1 MSCLLSATTSLACA
15 ASGLC
20 RTRFTWHRA
29 TCNGR
34 CCTCRAIEQVYRQ
47 GFATSTIHDSD
58 STSIDTACCHEVVLC
73 SISTSLCSTGRIR
86 STCIDNDRACRVRV
100 TAQCD
105 RKVIK
110 SGFLVV
116 KLDIA
121 ILVKLLA
128 FGLGSSN
135 YRERA

>member
-1 MSCLLSATTSLACA
+1 MSCLLSATTSPAYA

-29 TCNGR
+29 TCGGR
-34 CCTCRAIEQVYRQ
+34 CCTGRAIEQVDCQ
-47 GFATSTIHDSD
+47 GFAASAIHDSD

-73 SISTSLCSTGRIR
+73 TISTSLSRTSRIR
-86 STCIDNDRACRVRV
+86 ATCIDNDRACRVRV

-110 SGFLVV
+110 SGFLVI

-121 ILVKLLA
+121 ILIELLA
-128 FGLGSSN
+128 FGLGS
-135 YRERA
+135 